1 MELQA
6 TVIWLAAAIVSVL
19 YFIRRRKRKTLS

>member
-6 TVIWLAAAIVSVL
+6 TVIWLSAAIVSVL